1 VKKKKNGVS
10 HIQIGTVSPLINVLV
25 QSQM

>member
-1 VKKKKNGVS
+1 VS
-10 HIQIGTVSPLINVLV
+10 HIQIVSPLINVLV